1 MDNNNSLFIEE
12 EWEDIQ
18 KILEENARASKEWER
33 VYNKIMNEDK

>member
-1 MDNNNSLFIEE
+1 MDNNNSLFSEE

-33 VYNKIMNEDK
+33 VYNRIMNEDK

>member
-1 MDNNNSLFIEE
+1 MDNNSLFSEE

-18 KILEENARASKEWER
+18 KILEENERTLKEWER

>member
-1 MDNNNSLFIEE
+1 MDNSLFTEK

-18 KILEENARASKEWER
+18 KILEENTRASKEWER

>member
-1 MDNNNSLFIEE
+1 MDNSLFTEK

-18 KILEENARASKEWER
+18 KILEENERTLKEWER

>member
-1 MDNNNSLFIEE
+1 MDNNNSLFSE

-18 KILEENARASKEWER
+18 KILEENARALKEWER